1 MPIVEKPT
9 KDNTLRVNDAQRAAV
24 LLTLGC
30 SLLDCPTSETGARIY
45 FLFDD
50 TDQKAREAGAAIAQ
64 DRPLPIAT
72 YLNNLRR
79 CTELIY
85 QFNLIQR
92 QSNPRK
98 RPPL

>member
-1 MPIVEKPT
+1 MPIPEKPPT
-9 KDNTLRVNDAQRAAV
+9 ENTLRVNDAQRAAV

-30 SLLDCPTSETGARIY
+30 KLIDCPTSETGTRIY

-50 TDQKAREAGAAIAQ
+50 EGQTAREAGAAIAQ
-64 DRPLPIAT
+64 DRALPIAT

-79 CTELIY
+79 CTEIIY

-92 QSNPRK
+92 QSDPKRSPR
-98 RPPL
+98 